1 MHLHAIELDI
11 AACDVLRASEDDLGL
26 VGHAQEREV
35 IDRKVEDICRQIIAN
50 RYFPAKLVV
59 LESDWENVWR

>member
-1 MHLHAIELDI
+1 MDL
-11 AACDVLRASEDDLGL
+11 AACDVLWASEDDLGL

-35 IDRKVEDICRQIIAN
+35 IDRKVEDICGQIIAN

>member
-1 MHLHAIELDI
+1 MHNHAIEMDLAI
-11 AACDVLRASEDDLGL
+11 YDVLWASEDDLGL
-26 VGHAQEREV
+26 VRHAQEREV